1 MLDVEELAMRARA
14 SASRTEKAG
23 KLDSEI
29 ARLIPA
35 AGFARHFVPSRFEG
49 AAGSFAELTRAVAT
63 VSASCPATG
72 WCASLAANLAR
83 MVRFLPEEG
92 QREIWGEGP
101 DALVVGSLASF
112 GKAEPTA
119 DGWLLTG
126 RWPFI
131 SGVDHADWA
140 LLCAGLPDGQPA
152 RVFAVRRA
160 ELTPGDTW
168 DSIGMRG
175 TGSHHVHVD
184 GVFVPRTRTFARDE
198 VVAGRP
204 AGAAP
209 EDHTVPLE
217 AVNLLSFAAPLLGTA
232 EGALAV
238 WTEHARN
245 KAANWN
251 PAAPSA
257 SLLATTY
264 ARTGGEIDAAR
275 LLLERCADVAD
286 RGPAVTEAEV
296 ARNIRD
302 ISLSVEMLTAA
313 VNRLVARGGTSNFGE
328 SKPLQRF
335 WRDANTTASHVALQF
350 EMAALG
356 YAEGRLWEPGKAPG
370 SMPLDADW

>member
-1 MLDVEELAMRARA
+1 MLDVEELATRARA
-14 SASRTEKAG
+14 AAPLAEEAG
-23 KLDSEI
+23 KLEPEV
-29 ARLIPA
+29 ARLILA
-35 AGFARHFVPSRFEG
+35 AGFARHFAPRGFGG
-49 AAGSFAELTRAVAT
+49 AEGSFAELTRAVAT
-63 VSASCPATG
+63 VAASCPATG

-83 MVRFLPEEG
+83 MVVFLPDEG
-92 QREIWGEGP
+92 QREIWAAGP

-112 GKAEPTA
+112 GQAEPA
-119 DGWLLTG
+119 EGGWVLTG

-140 LLCAGLPDGQPA
+140 LLCAGLPDGRPA
-152 RVFAVRRA
+152 RVLAVPRA
-160 ELTPGDTW
+160 ELTPGHSW

-175 TGSHHVHVD
+175 TGSHHVSVD
-184 GVFVPRTRTFARDE
+184 GVFVPDHRTFARDE
-198 VVAGRP
+198 VLAGRP
-204 AGAAP
+204 AGAGP
-209 EDHTVPLE
+209 EGHTVPLE
-217 AVNLLSFAAPLLGTA
+217 AVNLLSFAAPLLGIA

-238 WTEHARN
+238 WTEHARG

-286 RGPAVTEAEV
+286 RGAAVTEDEV

-328 SKPLQRF
+328 SRPLQRF

-370 SMPLDADW
+370 SAPLDADW